1 MKRTLLLICTAVFFM
16 ALFGSSVRAVEEW
29 KDTISLPVFQTIVPS
44 NNENPNDF
52 TVNYILTPD
61 DAGNPMPKDSENGIY
76 RFSVKGNSEYDIP
89 FIEVTEQGIWHY
101 TLSANGEGIKLAY
114 SSLEIVIYG
123 VFDGERFYANAFAKL
138 PNGKKTDLNF
148 TANVIPKV
156 ADISFEPSD
165 EISELSEI
173 SEIPELSESSGRESG
188 FSGDIVD
195 TGDRNNSGLYFII
208 MSSALIILLMIQKP
222 KRSKKYQ

>member
-16 ALFGSSVRAVEEW
+16 ALFGSSVQAVEW
-29 KDTISLPVFQTIVPS
+29 KDTISLPVFQTILPS

-52 TVNYILTPD
+52 AIDYILIPD
-61 DAGNPMPKDSENGIY
+61 DADSPMPKASENGIY

-101 TLSANGEGIKLAY
+101 TLYANGEGVKLAY

-123 VFDGERFYANAFAKL
+123 VFDGEKFYANAFAKL

-148 TANVIPKV
+148 TANVIPKA
-156 ADISFEPSD
+156 ADISFEPSN
-165 EISELSEI
+165 EISENSDR
-173 SEIPELSESSGRESG
+173 ESS
-188 FSGDIVD
+188 FSGDVVD
-195 TGDRNNSGLYFII
+195 TGDRGSSGLYLII
-208 MSSALIILLMIQKP
+208 MSSVLIIPLLIQKP
-222 KRSKKYQ
+222 ERSKKYQ

>member
-16 ALFGSSVRAVEEW
+16 ALFGTEVQAVEW
-29 KDTISLPVFQTIVPS
+29 KDTISLPVFQTILPS

-61 DAGNPMPKDSENGIY
+61 DAGNPMPKDSENGVC

-89 FIEVTEQGIWHY
+89 LIEVTEQGIWHY
-101 TLSANGEGIKLAY
+101 TLSANGEGVKLVY
-114 SSLEIVIYG
+114 SNLEIVIYG

-148 TANVIPKV
+148 TANIIPK
-156 ADISFEPSD
+156 ATDISFELSD
-165 EISELSEI
+165 EISENSDR
-173 SEIPELSESSGRESG
+173 ESS

-195 TGDRNNSGLYFII
+195 TGDKGSSGLYLII
-208 MSSALIILLMIQKP
+208 MSSVLIIPLMIKKP
-222 KRSKKYQ
+222 ERSKKYQ

>member
-16 ALFGSSVRAVEEW
+16 ALFGSSVQAVEEW
-29 KDTISLPVFQTIVPS
+29 KDMISLPVFQTILPS

-52 TVNYILTPD
+52 TVNYILTAD
-61 DAGNPMPKDSENGIY
+61 DTGNPMPKDSENGVY
-76 RFSVKGNSEYDIP
+76 CFSVSGNGKYDIP

-114 SSLEIVIYG
+114 SDLEIVIYG
-123 VFDGERFYANAFAKL
+123 VFDGERFYANAFARL

-148 TANVIPKV
+148 TANIIPK
-156 ADISFEPSD
+156 AIDISVEPPD
-165 EISELSEI
+165 EISESFDT
-173 SEIPELSESSGRESG
+173 ESS
-188 FSGDIVD
+188 FSDDIVD
-195 TGDRNNSGLYFII
+195 TGDKSSPSLYFMI
-208 MSSALIILLMIQKP
+208 MSSALIIPLLINKP

>member
-165 EISELSEI
+165 EISDEI
-173 SEIPELSESSGRESG
+173 SENSDRESS
-188 FSGDIVD
+188 FSSDVVD
-195 TGDRNNSGLYFII
+195 TGDRGSSGLYLII
-208 MSSALIILLMIQKP
+208 MSSVLIISLMIQKP
-222 KRSKKYQ
+222 ERSKKYQ